1 MNDLDSTVTSI
12 LDARVATPVCR
23 SILVAIT
30 GIDGCG
36 KGFVTARIAKIL
48 RTYGIRVATIN
59 ADAWLNLPSR
69 RFAAANAA
77 EHFYLNAIR
86 FDDMFTQ
93 LVLPLRDRRS
103 LRVEVDFAE
112 ETATAYKRHLYEF
125 ERIDVIVLEGI
136 YLLKRALQSH
146 YDRSIWID
154 CTYETALERAVSR
167 GQEGLSPD
175 HTARAY
181 RTLYFPAQDIHIARD
196 DPRAAATAIISND
209 PRLSADGAQSR
220 WAG

>member
-1 MNDLDSTVTSI
+1 MNDLDRAVTSI
-12 LDARVATPVCR
+12 LDARGATPVCR
-23 SILVAIT
+23 STLVAIT

-36 KGFVTARIAKIL
+36 KGFVTARIAKLL
-48 RTYGIRVATIN
+48 RTHGIRVATIN

-69 RFAAANAA
+69 RFASANAA

-103 LRVEVDFAE
+103 LCVEVDFAE
-112 ETATAYKRHLYEF
+112 ETATAYRRHLYEF

-136 YLLKRALQSH
+136 YLLKRSLQSQ
-146 YDRSIWID
+146 YDRSFWID
-154 CTYETALERAVSR
+154 CTFETALERAVSR

-175 HTARAY
+175 DTARAY

-196 DPRAAATAIISND
+196 HPRAAATAIISND
-209 PRLSADGAQSR
+209 PRLSAYGAQSR